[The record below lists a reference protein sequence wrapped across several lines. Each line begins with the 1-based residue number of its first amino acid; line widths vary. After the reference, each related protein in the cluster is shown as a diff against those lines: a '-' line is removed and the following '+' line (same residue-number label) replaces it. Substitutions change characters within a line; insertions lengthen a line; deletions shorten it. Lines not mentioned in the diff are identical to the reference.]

1 MYADSSVEIFFL
13 QTARRRRGVPHIAQ
27 PHQLVIG
34 AVQAL
39 DTLLP
44 NFRAEVRTESSKL

>member
-1 MYADSSVEIFFL
+1 MCMLTHFSWFKL
-13 QTARRRRGVPHIAQ
+13 QTARRRHGVPQITQ
-27 PHQLVIG
+27 PHQLVLG

-44 NFRAEVRTESSKL
+44 NFRAEVKLP

>member
-1 MYADSSVEIFFL
+1 MWFCCLFL
-13 QTARRRRGVPHIAQ
+13 QTARRRHGVPHITQ
-27 PHQLVIG
+27 PHQLVMG

-44 NFRAEVRTESSKL
+44 NFRNEVSFREHYC